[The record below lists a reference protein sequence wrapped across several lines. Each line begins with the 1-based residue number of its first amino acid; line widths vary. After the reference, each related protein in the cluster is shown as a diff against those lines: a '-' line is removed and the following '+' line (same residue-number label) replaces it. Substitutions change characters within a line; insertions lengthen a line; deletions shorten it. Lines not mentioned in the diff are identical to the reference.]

1 MISSL
6 LVGSALLLLFSP
18 WMLSLAVRLLSGEFS
33 RPAARSTA
41 AISYQSAMADLAN
54 VRKRLLDTSL
64 LDDKVKAAIDTLTLA
79 LVAGS
84 DK

>member
-1 MISSL
+1 MIASI

-18 WMLSLAVRLLSGEFS
+18 WVIAQ
-33 RPAARSTA
+33 AARLFA
-41 AISYQSAMADLAN
+41 APVAGAPRAGVTYQSAMTCLAN
-54 VRKRLLDTSL
+54 VRRRLLDTKQ

-84 DK
+84 DQ

>member
-6 LVGSALLLLFSP
+6 LVGAALLLLFSP
-18 WMLSLAVRLLSGEFS
+18 WMLRAGANVLAAPAIQK
-33 RPAARSTA
+33 PAAGIGYQK
-41 AISYQSAMADLAN
+41 AIADLAN
-54 VRKRLLDTSL
+54 VRRRLADTKQ

-84 DK
+84 DQ

>member
-6 LVGSALLLLFSP
+6 LVGAALLLLFSP
-18 WMLSLAVRLLSGEFS
+18 WMIRLGASALASKPVEPVSV
-33 RPAARSTA
+33 T
-41 AISYQSAMADLAN
+41 YQRAMLDLAN
-54 VRKRLLDTSL
+54 VRKRLVGTTGLDE
-64 LDDKVKAAIDTLTLA
+64 KAKAAIDTLTLA